1 MDKWDKLDMKVHR
14 EEDLTY
20 MDQQVVD
27 KLLRKQQLDT
37 NKMEWVG
44 VDNTIDQEVM
54 IWEDIKEEIHDYWLN
69 FINIDN
75 NE

>member
-1 MDKWDKLDMKVHR
+1 MKVHR

-37 NKMEWVG
+37 NKME
-44 VDNTIDQEVM
+44 
-54 IWEDIKEEIHDYWLN
+54 
-69 FINIDN
+69 
-75 NE
+75 

>member
-14 EEDLTY
+14 EDLTY